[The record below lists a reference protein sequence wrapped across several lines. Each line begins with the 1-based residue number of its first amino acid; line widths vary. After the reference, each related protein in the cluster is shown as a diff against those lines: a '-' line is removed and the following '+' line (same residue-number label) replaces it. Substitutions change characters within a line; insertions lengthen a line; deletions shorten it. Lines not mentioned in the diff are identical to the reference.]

1 MTEEEKEEFQEEK
14 SDSEPQHSV
23 STTNLSNITKQINE
37 AQDLDKI
44 KDLTKLFNVAMLKKE
59 INRAERQSDILDYA
73 LEEVWSR
80 IANGDIKD
88 QDLAKYISIFQT
100 SISNTRKATTEESL
114 PIINIEKIDIN
125 NNQEE
130 TLSRE
135 SREKIMKVIEMILT
149 QSDDSDI
156 IEVESNEKESEN
168 ND

>member
-14 SDSEPQHSV
+14 SDAEPQHSV

-80 IANGDIKD
+80 IANGEMKD

-125 NNQEE
+125 NNSEE

-149 QSDDSDI
+149 QSDESDI
-156 IEVESNEKESEN
+156 IDVKSTEEKESEE
-168 ND
+168 